1 MTYTKTTDLILRVAV
16 AFAFLYPPFN
26 AFSQPEA
33 WVGYFPAFMAGLGD
47 PVLVL
52 HIFGIVEIGIAL
64 WILSGWKIWLPSLAA
79 AAMLVS
85 IVAFN
90 SSEFQVLFRD
100 LPIAA
105 AALVLAITRWPNKT
119 I

>member
-1 MTYTKTTDLILRVAV
+1 MTYTKTTDILLRIAV

-26 AFSQPEA
+26 ALSQPEA
-33 WVGYFPAFMAGLGD
+33 WIGYFPPFVAGLGD
-47 PVLVL
+47 PMLFL
-52 HIFGIVEIGIAL
+52 HIFGMVEVAVAL

-79 AAMLVS
+79 ALMLVG

-90 SSEFQVLFRD
+90 LPEFQVLFRD

-105 AALVLAITRWPNKT
+105 AALVLAITRWPKKT

>member
-1 MTYTKTTDLILRVAV
+1 MTYSKTTDSILRVAV

-26 AFSQPEA
+26 ALTQPEA
-33 WVGYFPAFMAGLGD
+33 WVGYFPSFMAQLGD
-47 PVLVL
+47 PVLLL

-64 WILSGWKIWLPSLAA
+64 WILSGWKVWLPSLVAA
-79 AAMLVS
+79 ILLGS

-90 SSEFQVLFRD
+90 LPEFQVLFRD

-105 AALVLAITRWPNKT
+105 AALALAIIHSPRK
-119 I
+119 IV